1 MLNVSE
7 KKGMEQARIRSLFQ
21 TGSDEKGKNFSVF
34 TMSVPWMCLIPAQ
47 PAGKKS
53 ESLFK

>member
-1 MLNVSE
+1 MFQKKKEWSRPESE
-7 KKGMEQARIRSLFQ
+7 VFSKLVVMKRE
-21 TGSDEKGKNFSVF
+21 KNFSVF